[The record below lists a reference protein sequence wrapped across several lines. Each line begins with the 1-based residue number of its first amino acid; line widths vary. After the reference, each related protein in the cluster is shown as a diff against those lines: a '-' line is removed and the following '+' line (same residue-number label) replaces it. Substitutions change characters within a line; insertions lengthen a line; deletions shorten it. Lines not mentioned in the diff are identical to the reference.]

1 MASLPYPR
9 SRIDG
14 YVQSHCLIDGKLRG
28 YGKDAIPS
36 YVFISSF
43 NTPPVI
49 IHKSVDNLLIT
60 Y

>member
-14 YVQSHCLIDGKLRG
+14 CVKSHCLIDGKLHG

-43 NTPPVI
+43 NT
-49 IHKSVDNLLIT
+49 HLLLLSTNLLIT
-60 Y
+60 C

>member
-9 SRIDG
+9 IRIDG

-43 NTPPVI
+43 NAHLLLLFT
-49 IHKSVDNLLIT
+49 NLLIT
-60 Y
+60 C

>member
-14 YVQSHCLIDGKLRG
+14 CVKSHCLIDGKLRG

-36 YVFISSF
+36 YVLISSF
-43 NTPPVI
+43 NAHLLLLFT
-49 IHKSVDNLLIT
+49 NLLIT
-60 Y
+60 C

>member
-1 MASLPYPR
+1 MASLIYPR

-43 NTPPVI
+43 NT
-49 IHKSVDNLLIT
+49 HLLLLFTNLLIT
-60 Y
+60 C

>member
-1 MASLPYPR
+1 MAFLPYPR

-14 YVQSHCLIDGKLRG
+14 YVQSHCLISGKLRG

-43 NTPPVI
+43 NAHLLLLFT
-49 IHKSVDNLLIT
+49 NLLIT
-60 Y
+60 C